1 MKTFRIAALVG
12 GLLLI
17 GGAAP
22 ALAQETGQLAA
33 APQRCSTT
41 QLQVRLGRVDAGA
54 GNRNAPLVFTN
65 RSRATCTLQ
74 GYPGLVM
81 FDKQGDALRTRVR
94 RTPGARPKVTLK
106 PGGSA
111 RAVLHWTVVETG
123 TETACPGAARLMVI
137 PPDERAHTEIA
148 FAVDR
153 VCDQGRLDVTP
164 IK

>member
-12 GLLLI
+12 GLLLL

-22 ALAQETGQLAA
+22 ALAQESAQPAA

-54 GNRNAPLVFTN
+54 GNRYAPLVFTN
-65 RSRATCTLQ
+65 RSRATCTVR

-81 FDKQGDALRTRVR
+81 LDERGDALRTRVR
-94 RTPGARPKVTLK
+94 RTPGAHPKVTLR

-111 RAVLHWTVVETG
+111 RAVLHWTVVESG
-123 TETACPGAARLMVI
+123 GETDCPGANRLLVI
-137 PPDERAHTEIA
+137 APDDRTYTTIA
-148 FAVDR
+148 FGADR
-153 VCDQGRLDVTP
+153 VCGQGRLDVAA

>member
-1 MKTFRIAALVG
+1 MKTFRIAALVS
-12 GLLLI
+12 GLLLV

-22 ALAQETGQLAA
+22 ALAQETAQQAG
-33 APQRCSTT
+33 APGRCSAP

-65 RSRATCTLQ
+65 RSRAACTLQ